1 MILIAVALASARAYC
16 TLMPGYFFSNAAAIG
31 RASWS
36 TIRVV
41 YQTTVPS
48 FFAASTSCRLAAVA
62 GPTAANADK
71 NAATSAVKNGNR
83 LIVVRSRTLDRSAE
97 QLIDD
102 LGPLRHVLLDL
113 GRRED
118 RRLEVAAL

>member
-16 TLMPGYFFSNAAAIG
+16 TLIPGYFFSNAAAIG

-48 FFAASTSCRLAAVA
+48 FFAASTSWRLAAVA
-62 GPTAANADK
+62 GATAANADK
-71 NAATSAVKNGNR
+71 SAATSAAKNGNR
-83 LIVVRSRTLDRSAE
+83 LIVRSCAVGRSAE

-102 LGPLRHVLLDL
+102 LGPLRHVF
-113 GRRED
+113 
-118 RRLEVAAL
+118 